1 MVNVHDIIRFRDV
14 GTIAFHEGVPDWV
27 KARPTSQHYA
37 VVRRMKTTTQTVAIG
52 LRGKGRSERIAG
64 FINKAEIEE
73 IITPRSLVS
82 GMAHYRDSRFRAVL
96 SEVDTIVS
104 PFGYEWGPTG
114 SIGFELATGIPVTT
128 ATSDLDMTVY
138 VPSGPDYQVLVQLYE
153 QLEQCSLRIDTQIE
167 FGQMGAALLTDIVKF
182 KSGFLLRTSSGP
194 LIAEMIDNQIT
205 IRA

>member
-1 MVNVHDIIRFRDV
+1 MVNVHDIVRFRDV
-14 GTIAFHEGVPDWV
+14 GTIAFHEEVPDWV
-27 KARPTSQHYA
+27 KARPASRHHA
-37 VVRRMKTTTQTVAIG
+37 VVRRMKTTAQTVAIG

-64 FINKAEIEE
+64 FIKKADIEE
-73 IITPRSLVS
+73 IITPQSLVS
-82 GMAHYRDSRFRAVL
+82 GLAHDRNSRFHDILTEIDA
-96 SEVDTIVS
+96 IVS

-128 ATSDLDMTVY
+128 HTSDLDMTVY
-138 VPSGPDYQVLVQLYE
+138 VPSSPDYQVLVQLYE
-153 QLEQCSLRIDTQIE
+153 QLQQCSLRIDAQIE
-167 FGQMGAALLTDIVKF
+167 FGKMGAALLADMVKF